1 MEERIKKVLEQL
13 TLEEKAA
20 LTSGISFWDTT
31 PIQRLGVPR
40 TTMSDGPHGVRKEV
54 SNPVVGNIFGNSVP
68 ATCFPPAVTLA
79 STWDRNLVFKV
90 GEALAEECLT
100 QGVDTLLGPGAN
112 IKRHPMGGRNFE
124 YFSEDPYL
132 SGELGV
138 EYVNGV
144 QSKGVGTSLKH
155 FAVNSQEYRR
165 LVASS
170 EIDERTLREIYLS
183 AFETIVKRAQ
193 PSTIMCSYN
202 PINGIHASD
211 NKRLLTDIL
220 RKEWGYKG
228 IVVSDWGAVNDKLKC
243 VEAGMDLEMP
253 HCDGIRDRQLVQAI
267 NDGKM
272 PFAPLDKSVER
283 ILRYVFRA
291 EENRQKYKSFKADYE
306 EHHHLA
312 RKAAASGAV
321 LMKNEGGILP
331 LSSSTSFAVV
341 GELAKKIRSQGSGS
355 SKLNPINEVSFTQYL
370 KKREIDFSY
379 SAGYNVN
386 TDTAEESKFDRAVN
400 ATKDKDVVIAFVGLT
415 EAYESES
422 FDRTHINL
430 PDSHNKMIDKLC
442 ANHSNVIVVL
452 VGGSPVAM
460 PWLNKVSAVLNV
472 YLTGEAGGEATY
484 DLLFGKKN
492 PSGHLAETYPL
503 SIEDVPSTPYFC
515 KEVVPYCE
523 SIYVGYR
530 YFDTAKKDVLFP
542 FGYGLS
548 YTKFEYSN
556 IKLSSNKIGDNDKLV
571 VSFEVENVGA
581 VNGEVV
587 PQLYVKDTQSTI
599 FMPEKQLKGFDKFML
614 KAGEKRKVK
623 LELNKRSFAYYNTE
637 VCDFVVEAGEFEILV
652 GEHSRD
658 IRLTATV
665 TYKASEQ
672 PIPDYTV
679 KAPSYYNLT
688 ENSTFGTAEFETLLG
703 RKVPVYHRPHK
714 GQYNF
719 NTVVGEL
726 DATWFAKLFRWIF
739 KQSSLSMI
747 PKNASTATKKMT
759 QRGAMDMPIRN
770 FYAMSG
776 GTVSYEAST
785 ALLEAFNGKVVRGL
799 FFTVVYLLK
808 RSFTSKE
815 SLYKEKSNAKD
826 KVDSSNK

>member
-1 MEERIKKVLEQL
+1 
-13 TLEEKAA
+13 
-20 LTSGISFWDTT
+20 
-31 PIQRLGVPR
+31 
-40 TTMSDGPHGVRKEV
+40 
-54 SNPVVGNIFGNSVP
+54 
-68 ATCFPPAVTLA
+68 
-79 STWDRNLVFKV
+79 
-90 GEALAEECLT
+90 
-100 QGVDTLLGPGAN
+100 
-112 IKRHPMGGRNFE
+112 
-124 YFSEDPYL
+124 
-132 SGELGV
+132 
-138 EYVNGV
+138 
-144 QSKGVGTSLKH
+144 
-155 FAVNSQEYRR
+155 
-165 LVASS
+165 
-170 EIDERTLREIYLS
+170 
-183 AFETIVKRAQ
+183 
-193 PSTIMCSYN
+193 
-202 PINGIHASD
+202 
-211 NKRLLTDIL
+211 
-220 RKEWGYKG
+220 
-228 IVVSDWGAVNDKLKC
+228 
-243 VEAGMDLEMP
+243 
-253 HCDGIRDRQLVQAI
+253 RDRQLVNAI
-267 NDGKM
+267 NEGKT

-283 ILRYVFRA
+283 ILRYVFSA
-291 EENRQKYKSFKADYE
+291 EENRKKYKSFKADYA

-312 RKAAASGAV
+312 RQAAAGGAV
-321 LMKNEGGILP
+321 LMKNEGNILP
-331 LSSSTSFAVV
+331 LSSGTSFAVV

-370 KKREIDFSY
+370 KKLDIDFSY

-386 TDTAEESKFDRAVN
+386 TDVAEVSKIDRAVV

-415 EAYESES
+415 EAYESEA

-442 ANHSNVIVVL
+442 QNHDKVIVVL

-503 SIEDVPSTPYFC
+503 CIEDIPSTPYFC

-523 SIYVGYR
+523 SIFVGYR
-530 YFDTAKKDVLFP
+530 YFDTAKKEVLFP

-556 IKLSSNKIGDNDKLV
+556 IKLSANKIQDNDKLI
-571 VSFEVENVGA
+571 VSFEVKNIGDVS
-581 VNGEVV
+581 GEAV
-587 PQLYVKDTQSTI
+587 PQLYVKDTQSSI
-599 FMPEKQLKGFDKFML
+599 YVPEKQLKGFDKIML
-614 KAGEKRKVK
+614 KAGEKKKVK
-623 LELNKRSFAYYNTE
+623 IDLNKRSFAYYNTD
-637 VCDFVVEAGEFEILV
+637 VCDFAVEAGEFEILV

-658 IRLTATV
+658 IRLTAKV
-665 TYKASEQ
+665 EYKASALQ
-672 PIPDYTV
+672 IPNYSL
-679 KAPSYYNLT
+679 KAPSYYNVS
-688 ENSTFGTAEFETLLG
+688 EGGGFPIAEFEVLLG

-714 GQYNF
+714 GEYGF

-776 GTVSYEAST
+776 GTVSYEACT

-799 FFTVVYLLK
+799 FFTVIYLLK
-808 RSFTSKE
+808 KSYSSKE
-815 SLYKEKSNAKD
+815 SIYKEKSNAKD
-826 KVDSSNK
+826 KSDSSDK